1 MTSKPKI
8 RQDSQAATLRIGAFV
23 LETLTLGMYGEPRHT
38 LREYVQNSFDAIR
51 EAKRSKQL
59 SGRGTVH
66 ITYSDNEIRIR
77 DNGAGVSASA
87 AWDTL
92 TSIGASKK
100 DRKNDAGFRGI
111 GRLAGMAYCEEL
123 QFRTSFL
130 GESEVSVVTFD
141 AAALLEGMDPDEGGA
156 IELAELLSSNVRLD
170 QSEKTDKQ
178 THFFEVV
185 MIGLGNAPE
194 ELTDIAEVEP
204 YLRETLPLGYRD
216 GWEQAERI
224 LEGYNNYFGYEMQS
238 IDVVL
243 VAEDSETNLTKHYGD
258 EYKYSKGLMKLES
271 VDFFDDGD
279 DQRFWGWIGRMEE
292 PGAITDRH
300 TRGVR
305 IRVRNIQ
312 VDGTE
317 IFDDLFRSYRPS
329 YGRFNSYYVGEFFI
343 NPSSIVP
350 NARRDGF
357 EETREW
363 DSIKSEFISHVCA
376 PLATDAYQKSRAAQ
390 EDVGKLLEKVDTLES
405 KSERLTW
412 SSKATY
418 DQVVNLLHEA
428 KSLRVKAR
436 NSLKKISD
444 ADAVS
449 ADDGDND
456 QQVLERLR
464 SAAATVETA
473 EVQAKSLIGSMLD
486 DDAGERIQSLRE
498 RLRSEL
504 IEEVL
509 DLLRPQLE
517 TGTFRRVE
525 KVLQKRIEEV

>member
-1 MTSKPKI
+1 MTSEPKTPKEPEK
-8 RQDSQAATLRIGAFV
+8 AKLRIGAFV
-23 LETLTLGMYGEPRHT
+23 LETLTLGMYGEPLHT
-38 LREYVQNSFDAIR
+38 LREYVQNSFDAIQ
-51 EAKRSKQL
+51 EAERSKQL
-59 SGRGTVH
+59 STRGTVS
-66 ITYSDNEIRIR
+66 ITYSDNEIKIR

-100 DRKNDAGFRGI
+100 DRMNDAGFRGI

-130 GESEVSVVTFD
+130 GESEVSVVTFN
-141 AAALLEGMDPDEGGA
+141 AAALLEGMNPDEGGA
-156 IELAELLSSNVRLD
+156 IELADLLSSNVRLD
-170 QSEKTDKQ
+170 QTEKTDEQ
-178 THFFEVV
+178 THYFEVV
-185 MIGLGNAPE
+185 MIGLEKAPRK
-194 ELTDIAEVEP
+194 LTLIPDVKS
-204 YLRETLPLGYRD
+204 YLRETLPLGYNTEWQHAKD
-216 GWEQAERI
+216 IQ
-224 LEGYNNYFGYEMQS
+224 EGHKNYTGYEMPN

-243 VAEDSETNLTKHYGD
+243 DADGSKTNLTKHYGD
-258 EYKYSKGLMKLES
+258 VYNYSKGSMNLES

-279 DQRFWGWIGRMEE
+279 GKRFWGWVGSMKE
-292 PGAITDRH
+292 PGAITDKH

-312 VDGTE
+312 VDGAE
-317 IFDDLFRSYRPS
+317 IFDDLFRSRNSS

-343 NPSSIVP
+343 SPSSIVP

-357 EETREW
+357 EETKAW
-363 DSIKSEFISHVCA
+363 DSIKDKFIKLVCQ
-376 PLATDAYQKSRAAQ
+376 PLAKDAYAKSREVQNDAI
-390 EDVGKLLEKVDTLES
+390 KLLEKVDALEKKS
-405 KSERLTW
+405 KRLVQ

-436 NSLKKISD
+436 NSVRKISD

-449 ADDGDND
+449 IDIGDND
-456 QQVLERLR
+456 DQYLERLR
-464 SAAATVETA
+464 SAVTTVESA
-473 EVQAKSLIGSMLD
+473 EEQAKSLIGSMLD
-486 DDAGERIQSLRE
+486 DDSDELVQSLRE

-504 IEEVL
+504 INEVL

-517 TGTFRRVE
+517 TETFRRVKKE
-525 KVLQKRIEEV
+525 LQRRIEEV